1 MISEGDKTEIH
12 RQTDKIREFT
22 LKTDGTTDR
31 VAFRINQKTKNFKPR
46 SPRMKNN
53 DFTDLDL
60 Q

>member
-46 SPRMKNN
+46 SPRM
-53 DFTDLDL
+53 
-60 Q
+60 